1 MNRLIFLRHAS
12 LALIQSIM
20 NALSNNQFMNEIV
33 KKLADSP
40 LYYFKDWKNNNI
52 PAACAGVYSIYDQHS
67 RFIYIGMAGADLS
80 KEKIDNKIANN
91 KKSGLKD
98 RLGSHASGYR
108 SGDRFNIYIGDL
120 YVLHHLTRDEILQIS
135 SGKTSFDSFIKSYIH
150 ENLSY
155 RYLITQNT
163 LVRSLESYI
172 QSFGINGDLPIINS
186 KANNSL
192 VT

>member
-1 MNRLIFLRHAS
+1 MSN
-12 LALIQSIM
+12 
-20 NALSNNQFMNEIV
+20 LSNNQFINEFV
-33 KKLADSP
+33 KNLADSP

-52 PAACAGVYSIYDQHS
+52 PAACAGVYSIYDQYD

-80 KEKIDNKIANN
+80 QEKIDSKIINN

-108 SGDRFNIYIGDL
+108 SGDRFNIYVGDL
-120 YVLHHLTRDEILQIS
+120 YVLPHLTRSDILQIS
-135 SGKTSFDSFIKSYIH
+135 SGKVSFDSFIKNYIQK
-150 ENLSY
+150 NLSY

-172 QSFGINGDLPIINS
+172 QSFGINGDLPIING
-186 KANNSL
+186 KANNPSIAK
-192 VT
+192 